1 MSVLSLIHLFPFARI
16 VIKQYI
22 EWMIPDPFKYE
33 MKKNPPKQAAE
44 QEQKPAFQF
53 VPNLSDDELRLL
65 TREKLSAALQAIDP
79 VAQPG
84 MTKALCAEMKDRLDG
99 KPAQAVELTGKNG
112 GAVEVKDITPL
123 ETARR
128 VAFLLASAP
137 VVDAEYVEIKS

>member
-33 MKKNPPKQAAE
+33 MKKNPPKQVEE

-79 VAQPG
+79 VEQPG

-99 KPAQAVELTGKNG
+99 KPGQQVTIDQNLNVVTVNAQISFVKAQPIVESGTLVIENTGNQ
-112 GAVEVKDITPL
+112 
-123 ETARR
+123 
-128 VAFLLASAP
+128 
-137 VVDAEYVEIKS
+137 